1 MPVRIP
7 PKGQRPSRTLGGTA
21 LGMIA
26 FGAAFWG
33 TRSMKCSHAEDAP
46 RPVAA
51 IRDTRVYELGEL
63 VDLVREETAV
73 KLYADSRQRHRRL
86 FVSKGTYRVPDLVA
100 AVRVATGMSLRNVG
114 ETQFLTFADPTLGDR
129 LLFPLLP
136 ETTLRQ
142 LGEALRP
149 VAEKADLAKE
159 GLPFNSC
166 EFLARKRVPFAQMT
180 PVQQDFVVNECA
192 YRLAEGSMDSQ
203 EQLLHKARE
212 SLANANLRL
221 GVSYLMAFAA
231 YQPATSPG
239 KADARSSLRVA
250 QV

>member
-1 MPVRIP
+1 
-7 PKGQRPSRTLGGTA
+7 
-21 LGMIA
+21 MIA

-114 ETQFLTFADPTLGDR
+114 ETQFLTFADPTLATGTR
-129 LLFPLLP
+129 QPLSTRNTSISGTHGVRREP
-136 ETTLRQ
+136 ACSPSHHP
-142 LGEALRP
+142 GE
-149 VAEKADLAKE
+149 E
-159 GLPFNSC
+159 
-166 EFLARKRVPFAQMT
+166 
-180 PVQQDFVVNECA
+180 
-192 YRLAEGSMDSQ
+192 
-203 EQLLHKARE
+203 RE
-212 SLANANLRL
+212 
-221 GVSYLMAFAA
+221 
-231 YQPATSPG
+231 
-239 KADARSSLRVA
+239 
-250 QV
+250 